1 MERIFEEAAMLMAK
15 LIGLVA
21 IIPVTI
27 LLTVS
32 FFVLFTL
39 RKTEGALKAFGF
51 VIAALLWLSA
61 FMVLSGGIYNL
72 STGRCPLIVAMHQM
86 KMGMCPMMMKGGM
99 MPPMMEGSMMHPQ
112 APGMKGDMGSMKQ
125 GKAEE
130 PAMKR

>member
-1 MERIFEEAAMLMAK
+1 MLMAK

-61 FMVLSGGIYNL
+61 LMILSGGIYNL

-86 KMGMCPMMMKGGM
+86 KMGMCPMMKGGM
-99 MPPMMEGSMMHPQ
+99 MPPMMEGPMMH
-112 APGMKGDMGSMKQ
+112 GMKGDMGSMKQ